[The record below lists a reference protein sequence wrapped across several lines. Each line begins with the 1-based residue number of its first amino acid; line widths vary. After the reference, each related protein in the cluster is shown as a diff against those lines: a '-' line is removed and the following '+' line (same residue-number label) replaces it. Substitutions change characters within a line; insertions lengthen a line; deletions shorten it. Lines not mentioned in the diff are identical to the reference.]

1 MVLHSRVA
9 LGLNHKHLT
18 RLERPAKDKHSSLLQ
33 TVINW
38 VCKSFIKFCQGL
50 NVMKLFDRNL

>member
-1 MVLHSRVA
+1 VVLHSRVA

-33 TVINW
+33 TVINYG
-38 VCKSFIKFCQGL
+38 CKSFITFA
-50 NVMKLFDRNL
+50 